1 MIEHNGEPGSA
12 PSKGLV
18 RSFAAAWA
26 GLAHAVRTQRN
37 MRIHLGVV
45 VVVAVAASVLRIS
58 RWEACVLALTAT
70 LVLVLELL
78 NTSLE
83 AAIDLYCPEHHPLA
97 RIAKDTAA
105 AAVLV
110 AAGASVMIGL
120 VVFVPHLLALLAPS
134 GRI

>member
-1 MIEHNGEPGSA
+1 MNEHNDEPASVH
-12 PSKGLV
+12 SKRLV

-45 VVVAVAASVLRIS
+45 VAVAAAACACRVS

-83 AAIDLYCPEHHPLA
+83 AAIDLYSPERHPLA

-110 AAGASVMIGL
+110 AAGASVIIGMI
-120 VVFVPHLLALLAPS
+120 VFLPHLLALITP
-134 GRI
+134 